1 MKRINKLLYI
11 LTFIALY
18 AGTALV
24 STLHAFDFFQM
35 SNVTWI
41 AALLAVCFELGQ
53 AAVLFSILTTKAER
67 GKILPWVL
75 MCILTLVQIIGNVF
89 ASYKY
94 IILNSLDSLKYF
106 KDPIFVWMEM
116 PDEQSTVILT
126 YIASAILPIVALAMT
141 AMITSFL
148 NDTSDEEDKKFEV
161 KAEEP
166 KALIDEENLKKLE
179 EVKQDAPVAPQ
190 IVKEEPKEQ
199 TQAEVDETPVE
210 QIIVDSAS
218 EPVKKVNE
226 DKNGKQTHL
235 VSL

>member
-1 MKRINKLLYI
+1 MRRINKLLYI

-148 NDTSDEEDKKFEV
+148 NDTSDEEDKKLEV

-179 EVKQDAPVAPQ
+179 EVKQDAPVVPQ